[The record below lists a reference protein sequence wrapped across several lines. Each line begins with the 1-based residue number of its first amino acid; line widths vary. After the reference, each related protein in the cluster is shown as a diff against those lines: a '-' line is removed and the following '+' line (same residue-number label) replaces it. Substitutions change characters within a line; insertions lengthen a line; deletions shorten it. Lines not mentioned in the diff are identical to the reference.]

1 MAGCYWRLE
10 IKKGFELTESIIIT
24 TQQGCFWSVRV
35 QAQPWSLPVTERLPV
50 WFQTCLT
57 WPRTTSPYHM
67 TCFWVYLYSSES
79 WPAAHT
85 WVKEIPVKTEFP
97 GFCLLRKSIQN
108 WACKRRTLHP
118 YLDIN
123 YWWCTELL
131 KAYLILQEDSFLVT
145 DDFRW
150 TKFQTLCSQMLTFRK
165 VLNCKWFLST
175 WDTNDF
181 CLIEKI
187 TQRLHFVV
195 LEARKQ
201 LCI

>member
-1 MAGCYWRLE
+1 MCGSRPNPEAFQSQRDSRS
-10 IKKGFELTESIIIT
+10 GFRPVSPGRGQLPLTTWHVSESISIHQSPGPPPT
-24 TQQGCFWSVRV
+24 LELKK
-35 QAQPWSLPVTERLPV
+35 SLSRLN
-50 WFQTCLT
+50 F
-57 WPRTTSPYHM
+57 
-67 TCFWVYLYSSES
+67 
-79 WPAAHT
+79 PAFAS
-85 WVKEIPVKTEFP
+85 FP
-97 GFCLLRKSIQN
+97 LLRKSIQN